1 MKKSIKYIFVGI
13 LALIF
18 GILTWAVIN
27 NKTAAFDDAV
37 YNLVTFVKNDTV
49 TNIYKFITFFG
60 STKFIV
66 ILCLLFLLVFW
77 KQKKG
82 FIISV
87 CLIGS
92 TIINNVI
99 KLLVRRERPL
109 DLMMIKESTFS
120 FPSGHTM
127 ASVSMYGLLIYLV
140 WKSKLNKTSKI
151 ILTILLGLL
160 TLAIASSRIYLGA
173 HFATDI
179 IGAIIMSSI
188 WLILFISYIEHKKFI

>member
-1 MKKSIKYIFVGI
+1 MKRRIKYII
-13 LALIF
+13 LAILI
-18 GILTWAVIN
+18 
-27 NKTAAFDDAV
+27 AAFFLVLGLILSNMISGFDNAV
-37 YNLVTFVKNDTV
+37 YNLVTINKSELITK
-49 TNIYKFITFFG
+49 IYKCITFFG
-60 STKFIV
+60 STTFIV
-66 ILCLLFLLVFW
+66 ILCLLFLLIFW

-99 KLLVRRERPL
+99 KLIVRRDRPL
-109 DLMMIKESTFS
+109 DLMLVEESTFS

-140 WKSKLNKTSKI
+140 WKSNYKKTTKI
-151 ILTILLGLL
+151 IITVLLGIL

-173 HFATDI
+173 HFASDI
-179 IGAIIMSSI
+179 IGAILMSSI
-188 WLILFISYIEHKKFI
+188 WLIVFISFLEKKKII